1 MKYPGW
7 EKRRGIMDDRRSRLR
22 YVLECLI
29 EVMTPEGTMKGETKN
44 VSVDGAFIICDEPL
58 RPREQ
63 VTLAIEFPDGFLMDT
78 EAEVVWSTASGPDNE
93 SKPQG
98 MGVKFLW

>member
-1 MKYPGW
+1 
-7 EKRRGIMDDRRSRLR
+7 MDDRRLRLR
-22 YVLECLI
+22 YGLECLV
-29 EVMTPEGTMKGETKN
+29 EVMTPEGTLKGETKN

-63 VTLAIEFPDGFLMDT
+63 VTLSIEFPDGFLMDT
-78 EAEVVWSTASGPDNE
+78 VAEVVWSTASGSDSE
-93 SKPQG
+93 SKPRG